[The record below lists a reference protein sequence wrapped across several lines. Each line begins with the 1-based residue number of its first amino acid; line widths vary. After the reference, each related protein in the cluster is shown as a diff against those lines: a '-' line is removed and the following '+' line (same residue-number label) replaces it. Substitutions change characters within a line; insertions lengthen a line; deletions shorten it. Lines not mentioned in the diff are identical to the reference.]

1 MNTQPVNDKVF
12 GKYRGKVQENVDPS
26 QLGRIM
32 VTVPAVLGEIMVW
45 AMPCVPYAGPQ
56 EGFYAIPPMEA
67 NVWVEFE
74 GGDINS
80 PIWVGCFWGEGETP
94 MPAEPMIKRFKTAGS
109 ELELNDI
116 DGAGGV
122 TLKTGPPAVEE
133 PMSITMN
140 AEGIT
145 LTNMVASILVNPE
158 LSKIAVGEVTITIT
172 EETGVSVSVAEN
184 NVLISPESI
193 ELVSGTATISMLEEL
208 IEIMVDAGTITVTP
222 EMVLVNEGALSIL

>member
-1 MNTQPVNDKVF
+1 MTGQDGFELVVF
-12 GKYRGKVQENVDPS
+12 DCDGVLVDS
-26 QLGRIM
+26 EVIAIRVDQRVLADLG
-32 VTVPAVLGEIMVW
+32 W
-45 AMPCVPYAGPQ
+45 
-56 EGFYAIPPMEA
+56 
-67 NVWVEFE
+67 
-74 GGDINS
+74 
-80 PIWVGCFWGEGETP
+80 
-94 MPAEPMIKRFKTAGS
+94 